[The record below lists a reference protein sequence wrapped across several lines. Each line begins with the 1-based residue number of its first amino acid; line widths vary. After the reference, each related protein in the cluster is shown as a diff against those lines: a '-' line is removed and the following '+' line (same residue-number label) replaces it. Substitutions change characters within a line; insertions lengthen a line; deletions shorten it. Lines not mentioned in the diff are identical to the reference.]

1 MLKIKEKFTKKN
13 IVKLSVMA
21 VALALLIVGNVVCGI
36 YSGMITMAFGGYKT
50 DFSKDG
56 VKTALAASD
65 ELCRQI
71 IEEGAVLLKN
81 ENSALPVKDTN
92 KINLFGWGSS
102 SLMYSSRGSGAI
114 SSYGKK
120 MVTLTDAFTAE
131 GLEYNESLI
140 KKYVE
145 FCPGSKGATTLI
157 EPDKSFYTKE
167 LIDEAKAF
175 SSVAV
180 VVLVRG
186 GGENIGGEIPRTQTK
201 FKYPA
206 DETRTYLQTSKE
218 EDDLIEIVKENF
230 ERVIV
235 IVNTA
240 NIMHLDFADD
250 EKVDSV
256 LFVGTL
262 GQSGAAS
269 IPKILKGTVSPSGR
283 TTDTYIYDPTFDPS
297 YANQLRYKDN
307 IQYVEDIYMGY
318 KWFETAD
325 KAGFW
330 TSDYAKN
337 KWGITKGYEQVV
349 QYPFGHGLS
358 YTTFEKKITAVSLP
372 ENSTLKLDD
381 EIEITVEVTNTGS
394 VSGKDVVE
402 LYYTAPYYENGIE
415 KSAVNLAD
423 FAKTETLKPGQF
435 QEVKLTVSAYDM
447 ASFDC
452 YDKNGNGFKG
462 YELEAGEYFVKIME
476 NAHESS
482 KIAELKYNVAEGGLK
497 FRRDTTT
504 KKPIRPYFTGESAY
518 SGVPIDGST
527 VGAEKVYLT
536 RSDFAGSFPVS
547 RAAVPTET
555 KLVEQANGYRNELF
569 NITQKP
575 TFGVDSGLRIVTLE
589 NGSAASLTD
598 LNGDGGQLKYNDDLA
613 IKLGLDY
620 NAPEWETLL
629 SQLTVDEVCDLVEQ
643 AGYKTIALASVGKTF
658 CIDLDGPAGFGTA
671 NTSPTFRS
679 EWTGY
684 PGATII
690 GCTWNKNIALA
701 MGLTQGAE
709 AAQTSVNGWYAPG
722 VNLHRSQYNAR
733 NSEYYG
739 EDGVLS
745 GKLAAEVIRGAKTNG
760 LYCYLKHFALS
771 EPGVNAVKLNTWI
784 TEQNL
789 RETYLKPFEICV
801 KEGGANAMMSAFNR
815 VGGTWAGA
823 SYPLLEKILRVEW
836 GFKGTIVTDW
846 SQGDDYMH
854 PTQGLLAGNDIW
866 LNPATIINAINRS
879 DPTVLTRARNS
890 AKNVLYTY
898 CNTYAYAKTVDK
910 SALTGVVD
918 VGIKSIESTKPWWI
932 AILVAIDVTAL
943 AVIVWRCLLIF
954 LPKKPR
960 PGAAAVASV
969 ATVGV
974 AAAATVG
981 SADSS
986 ARSSAATTALNTAT
1000 AIAEEKPLVSS
1011 ASSAHGIEPLKAE
1024 TPQDKGVVLSEV
1036 SARLSAL
1043 ESELKEVKALLL
1055 SATDNEKTDGNRGK
1069 TKEKKSEK

>member
-1 MLKIKEKFTKKN
+1 
-13 IVKLSVMA
+13 
-21 VALALLIVGNVVCGI
+21 
-36 YSGMITMAFGGYKT
+36 
-50 DFSKDG
+50 
-56 VKTALAASD
+56 
-65 ELCRQI
+65 
-71 IEEGAVLLKN
+71 
-81 ENSALPVKDTN
+81 
-92 KINLFGWGSS
+92 
-102 SLMYSSRGSGAI
+102 
-114 SSYGKK
+114 
-120 MVTLTDAFTAE
+120 
-131 GLEYNESLI
+131 
-140 KKYVE
+140 
-145 FCPGSKGATTLI
+145 
-157 EPDKSFYTKE
+157 
-167 LIDEAKAF
+167 
-175 SSVAV
+175 
-180 VVLVRG
+180 
-186 GGENIGGEIPRTQTK
+186 
-201 FKYPA
+201 
-206 DETRTYLQTSKE
+206 
-218 EDDLIEIVKENF
+218 
-230 ERVIV
+230 
-235 IVNTA
+235 
-240 NIMHLDFADD
+240 
-250 EKVDSV
+250 
-256 LFVGTL
+256 
-262 GQSGAAS
+262 
-269 IPKILKGTVSPSGR
+269 
-283 TTDTYIYDPTFDPS
+283 
-297 YANQLRYKDN
+297 
-307 IQYVEDIYMGY
+307 
-318 KWFETAD
+318 
-325 KAGFW
+325 
-330 TSDYAKN
+330 
-337 KWGITKGYEQVV
+337 
-349 QYPFGHGLS
+349 
-358 YTTFEKKITAVSLP
+358 
-372 ENSTLKLDD
+372 
-381 EIEITVEVTNTGS
+381 
-394 VSGKDVVE
+394 
-402 LYYTAPYYENGIE
+402 
-415 KSAVNLAD
+415 
-423 FAKTETLKPGQF
+423 
-435 QEVKLTVSAYDM
+435 
-447 ASFDC
+447 
-452 YDKNGNGFKG
+452 
-462 YELEAGEYFVKIME
+462 ME

-536 RSDFAGSFPVS
+536 RSDFAWSFPVS

-569 NITQKP
+569 NTTQKP
-575 TFGVDSGLRIVTLE
+575 AFGVDSGLRIVTLE

-598 LNGDGGQLKYNDDLA
+598 LNGDGGKLVYNDDLA

-690 GCTWNKNIALA
+690 GCTWSKNIALA

-745 GKLAAEVIRGAKTNG
+745 GKLASEVIRGAKTNG

-866 LNPATIINAINRS
+866 LNPATIINAINRN

-910 SALTGVVD
+910 STLTGVVD
-918 VGIKSIESTKPWWI
+918 VGIKSVESTKPWWI

-954 LPKKPR
+954 LPKKAR
-960 PGAAAVASV
+960 PAAAFAGASNS
-969 ATVGV
+969 AGTVVGT
-974 AAAATVG
+974 AASVG
-981 SADSS
+981 SAASS
-986 ARSSAATTALNTAT
+986 AQSSGAVVADKNTGAIASETPPVSSAA
-1000 AIAEEKPLVSS
+1000 S
-1011 ASSAHGIEPLKAE
+1011 APVGEPLKAE
-1024 TPQDKGVVLSEV
+1024 TPQDKSIILSEV

-1043 ESELKEVKALLL
+1043 ESELKEVKSLLL
-1055 SATDNEKTDGNRGK
+1055 SATDKNEKN
-1069 TKEKKSEK
+1069 